1 MYKFIL
7 SFISILLLNSC
18 VIFKKNTAIQP
29 KWMNESY
36 RSQFFTPDE
45 YYIYFEEKKIK
56 EFSSESTKDIKLEFG
71 RDLKNQL
78 VKQIVEKISFS
89 TTSSELQ
96 TENNKID
103 YISSVLRESSQTATA
118 TLIGT
123 REEFYLDNKKKTISA
138 IIYVKKSSLTKG
150 YSSILD
156 SKIELL
162 KGKIDQYNK
171 DNFSE
176 ENSPLNSI
184 NLELISIQNE
194 MEIYA
199 ILIEKK
205 DAEVINKYN
214 KMYESYRLLNSKY
227 GNDAN
232 KIESLINQADELY
245 VAQASFESILAKL
258 NEALLYD
265 ATNAK
270 VINKKNEYKNRWV
283 SLLTSELNSKISIK
297 EYQAAILLIDKLLVV
312 DQNNENV
319 YAEKKNNIIVDY
331 FRFTLTNIKKLI
343 NNGSLFEAIKQLNEI
358 SKYAYVDINEFEKI
372 KSEIEKISIEN
383 AISVSQNFIF
393 EKKYEEALNQCKQ
406 NLILYP
412 TNKEL
417 QKLLNEVLNLISEKK
432 KIELLQS
439 RPTRYVFEI
448 NYSLSHLP
456 LVVQDNNIEQN
467 KPIDLSTV
475 DFGNKLGSFQ
485 IGLYRKINCKLKE
498 VNLGKNSKFHYS
510 QLGLR
515 TSFFDLSNNLFYTEN
530 GTPYSYEKSNIM
542 QIEAS
547 FIWRRFFMFNLG
559 YLKETL
565 PLINANSSITSL
577 EKNYFCSSM
586 GIRIPFDFI
595 HLTADVTGYSNSGSS
610 IKAYAKAGV
619 SINIGF
625 SKKYNADDKKYIE
638 NEIIRLKNK

>member
-1 MYKFIL
+1 MKKFIL
-7 SFISILLLNSC
+7 SLVSLLLFYSC
-18 VIFKKNTAIQP
+18 GVFKKSAIIQP
-29 KWMNESY
+29 KWVNESY
-36 RSQFFTPDE
+36 RAQFFPDDE
-45 YYIYFEEKKIK
+45 YYIYFEEKNIK
-56 EFSSESTKDIKLEFG
+56 EFTSQSTKDIKLEFG
-71 RDLKNQL
+71 RELKNQL

-118 TLIGT
+118 TLIGS
-123 REEFYLDNKKKTISA
+123 REEYYIDNKMNSISA
-138 IIYVKKSSLTKG
+138 IIYVKKSILAKG
-150 YSSILD
+150 YSSILN

-162 KGKIDQYNK
+162 KGKIDQYIK
-171 DNFSE
+171 YDSSE

-199 ILIEKK
+199 ILVENK
-205 DAEVINKYN
+205 DSELINKYN
-214 KMYESYRLLNSKY
+214 NMYESYRVLNSKF

-245 VAQASFESILAKL
+245 LAQAGFESILAKL

-283 SLLTSELNSKISIK
+283 SVLTSDLNSKISIK
-297 EYQAAILLIDKLLVV
+297 EYQSAISIIDKLLVV
-312 DQNNENV
+312 DPNNENV
-319 YAEKKNNIIVDY
+319 YAEKKRNIIVDY

-343 NNGSLFEAIKQLNEI
+343 NNGSLFEAIKQLNQI
-358 SKYAYVDINEFEKI
+358 SKYAYVDIKEFEKI
-372 KSEIEKISIEN
+372 KSEIENISIDN
-383 AISVSQNFIF
+383 AISVSQNYIF
-393 EKKYEEALNQCKQ
+393 EKKYDEALNHCKQ

-412 TNKEL
+412 TNREL
-417 QKLLNEVLNLISEKK
+417 QKILNEVLELISKK
-432 KIELLQS
+432 KKLELLQS

-456 LVVQDNNIEQN
+456 LIVQDKNIEQN
-467 KPIDLSTV
+467 DPIDFSNV
-475 DFGNKLGSFQ
+475 DFGNKLGCFQ
-485 IGLYRKINCKLKE
+485 FGLYRKVNIKLKE
-498 VNLGKNSKFHYS
+498 VNFGKNSKFHYS

-515 TSFFDLSNNLFYTEN
+515 TSFLDLSNNLFYDDN
-530 GTPYSYEKSNIM
+530 GIPFSYGKSNIM

-565 PLINANSSITSL
+565 PLINANTTITGL
-577 EKNYFCSSM
+577 ENNYFCSSI

-595 HLTADVTGYSNSGSS
+595 HLTADVTGYSDSGKI

-625 SKKYNADDKKYIE
+625 SKKYNLDDEKYIE
-638 NEIIRLKNK
+638 NELISLKNK

>member
-1 MYKFIL
+1 MCKLIL
-7 SFISILLLNSC
+7 SLISILLLNSC
-18 VIFKKNTAIQP
+18 VVFKKNTVIQP

-36 RSQFFTPDE
+36 RFQFFPSDE
-45 YYIYFEEKKIK
+45 YYIYFEEKNIK
-56 EFSSESTKDIKLEFG
+56 EFSSQSIKDIKLEFG

-123 REEFYLDNKKKTISA
+123 REEFYLDNRKNSISA
-138 IIYVKKSSLTKG
+138 IIYVKKSSLAKG
-150 YSSILD
+150 YSSILN

-171 DNFSE
+171 NNSTE

-199 ILIEKK
+199 ILLENK
-205 DAEVINKYN
+205 DSELINKYN
-214 KMYESYRLLNSKY
+214 KMYESYRLLSSRF

-270 VINKKNEYKNRWV
+270 VINKKNEYKNRWLSV
-283 SLLTSELNSKISIK
+283 LTSELNSKLSIK
-297 EYQAAILLIDKLLVV
+297 EYQSAILILEKLLVV
-312 DQNNENV
+312 DSNNENV
-319 YAEKKNNIIVDY
+319 YVEKKRNIIVEY
-331 FRFTLTNIKKLI
+331 FRYALNNIKKLI

-358 SKYAYVDINEFEKI
+358 SKYAYVDTGEFEKI
-372 KSEIEKISIEN
+372 KSEIENISIDN
-383 AISVSQNFIF
+383 AISISQNYIF
-393 EKKYEEALNQCKQ
+393 EKKYEDALNHCKQ

-412 TNKEL
+412 TNKDL
-417 QKLLNEVLNLISEKK
+417 QKILNEVLELIAKK
-432 KIELLQS
+432 KKLELLQS
-439 RPTRYVFEI
+439 RPNRYVFEV

-456 LVVQDNNIEQN
+456 LIVQDKSIEQN
-467 KPIDLSTV
+467 NPIDESNI
-475 DFGNKLGSFQ
+475 DFGNKLGCFQ
-485 IGLYRKINCKLKE
+485 FGFYRKINIKLKE
-498 VNLGKNSKFHYS
+498 VNLGKNSKFNYS

-515 TSFFDLSNNLFYTEN
+515 TSFFDLSNNLFYDDN
-530 GTPYSYEKSNIM
+530 GMPFSYGKSNIM

-565 PLINANSSITSL
+565 PLINANTTITGL
-577 EKNYFCSSM
+577 ENNYFCSSI

-595 HLTADVTGYSNSGSS
+595 HLTADVTGYSDSGKI

-625 SKKYNADDKKYIE
+625 SKKYNIEDNKYIE
-638 NEIIRLKNK
+638 NEIVRLKNK